1 MPCRYVVD
9 AFPED
14 VGVKRLLRAILLS
27 AAAFM
32 CVPVQATPTPIW
44 ADRKPADLATIDDD
58 VARNIVREHFFDGI
72 NISEMRFSENG
83 FDWHLLRFASID
95 KPDGPIW
102 VVPHDDENAAFDAMI
117 SAVQT
122 YGGTG
127 IAVNS
132 GPGGARRQSGDGY
145 CGVRPARVTNCDPN
159 RNFDSGAPI
168 FTAAF
173 VALFQA
179 DKPVIALHTNSIG
192 FSGDGAGGRGDITIY
207 DRAAFVRGEIK
218 AARNGQLAVN
228 PLPEMANPDTFA
240 LSAFM
245 EASGTPPAKDVACG
259 NAMTRSGVHFWHEPV
274 RASDGS
280 LSNYLILNR
289 PDIAYVNAE
298 SRLEVDLA
306 LAASRHAIMIKSYL
320 ENCAASGDKPAAQ
333 P

>member
-1 MPCRYVVD
+1 MLTVAC
-9 AFPED
+9 
-14 VGVKRLLRAILLS
+14 L
-27 AAAFM
+27 
-32 CVPVQATPTPIW
+32 CVPAQAAPLSTW
-44 ADRKPADLATIDDD
+44 AEANPAELIKADDD
-58 VARNIVREHFFDGI
+58 IARNIAREHFFDGI
-72 NISEMRFSENG
+72 KISEMRFSENG
-83 FDWHLLRFASID
+83 FDWHLLRFSSID
-95 KPDGPIW
+95 KPEGPIW

-122 YGGTG
+122 YGGTA

-132 GPGGARRQSGDGY
+132 GPGSARRQSGEGI
-145 CGVRPARVTNCDPN
+145 CGVRPERVTSCDPN
-159 RNFDSGAPI
+159 RNFGTRSPL

-173 VALFQA
+173 VSLFQPNQ
-179 DKPVIALHTNSIG
+179 PVIALHTNSVG

-218 AARNGQLAVN
+218 ATRNGRLAVN

-240 LSAFM
+240 LSAFVDS
-245 EASGTPPAKDVACG
+245 SGSPPAKDVACG
-259 NAMTRSGVHFWHEPV
+259 NAMARSGVHFWHEPV

-306 LAASRHAIMIKSYL
+306 LAARRHAIMIKAYL
-320 ENCAASGDKPAAQ
+320 DKCVASGDKPVTQ

>member
-1 MPCRYVVD
+1 M
-9 AFPED
+9 
-14 VGVKRLLRAILLS
+14 KRLRQAVLS
-27 AAAFM
+27 GAAAFL
-32 CVPVQATPTPIW
+32 CVSIQATSTPIW
-44 ADRKPADLATIDDD
+44 ADTKLADLAKVDDD
-58 VARNIVREHFFDGI
+58 VARNIAREHFFDGL

-83 FDWHLLRFASID
+83 FDWHLLRFASVD

-117 SAVQT
+117 SAVHT
-122 YGGTG
+122 YGGTA

-132 GPGGARRQSGDGY
+132 GPGSARRQSGDGN
-145 CGVRPARVTNCDPN
+145 CGVRPGRVTSCDPN
-159 RNFDSGAPI
+159 RNFGAQTPI

-173 VALFQA
+173 VGLFQP
-179 DKPVIALHTNSIG
+179 DQPVIALHTNSVG

-207 DRAAFVRGEIK
+207 DRAAFIRGDIK
-218 AARNGQLAVN
+218 AARNGQLAVD

-240 LSAFM
+240 LSAFV
-245 EASGTPPAKDVACG
+245 EASGAPPAKDIACG
-259 NAMTRSGVHFWHEPV
+259 NALVRSGVHFWHEPV

-289 PDIAYVNAE
+289 PDVAYVNAE

-306 LAASRHAIMIKSYL
+306 LAASRHAIMIKAYL
-320 ENCAASGDKPAAQ
+320 EKCAALRDKPSAQ

>member
-1 MPCRYVVD
+1 MPCRYVVG
-9 AFPED
+9 AFRED
-14 VGVKRLLRAILLS
+14 FDVKRLQQVVLAS
-27 AAAFM
+27 AAAFLGI
-32 CVPVQATPTPIW
+32 PVHATPAPIW
-44 ADRKPADLATIDDD
+44 ADTKPADLARIDDD

-95 KPDGPIW
+95 KTDGPIW

-132 GPGGARRQSGDGY
+132 GPGSARRQSGDGN

-159 RNFDSGAPI
+159 RNFDSRAPI
-168 FTAAF
+168 FTAVF
-173 VALFQA
+173 VVLFQP

-240 LSAFM
+240 LSAFI
-245 EASGTPPAKDVACG
+245 EASGAPPAKDVACG

-280 LSNYLILNR
+280 LSNYLSLNR
-289 PDIAYVNAE
+289 PEISYVNAE
-298 SRLEVDLA
+298 SRMEVDLA
-306 LAASRHAIMIKSYL
+306 LAASRHAIMIKAYL
-320 ENCAASGDKPAAQ
+320 EKCAASGDKPAAQ